1 MRPYP
6 QAGTP
11 GFSYLPAL
19 SGVGP
24 VAKKK
29 TTKKKTTKSSAT
41 RKTTKKKSTKKTA
54 KKSTKKVAKK
64 STKKKTAKKSTKKAA
79 GKKTAK
85 KKTTKAKA
93 APKTAKK
100 KTTKKKAAKKAAPVP
115 VKPKKKIKTKLT
127 AKKLKHFQEL
137 LIEKRVEL
145 IGDIVGMEDAALR
158 GRDASNLSTM
168 PLHMADAGSDTY
180 DQDLML
186 GLMESERKLLIEI
199 DEALGR
205 IADKTFG
212 VCLAT
217 GQMINQA
224 RLEAKPWAKYCIE
237 AARVIERNGGRIP
250 ANME

>member
-1 MRPYP
+1 M
-6 QAGTP
+6 
-11 GFSYLPAL
+11 
-19 SGVGP
+19 
-24 VAKKK
+24 AKKK

-41 RKTTKKKSTKKTA
+41 RKTTKKKSTNKAAKKSA
-54 KKSTKKVAKK
+54 KKSTKKVAKN
-64 STKKKTAKKSTKKAA
+64 SSKKKTAKKSAKKAA
-79 GKKTAK
+79 RSKAAKT
-85 KKTTKAKA
+85 KTTKKSA
-93 APKTAKK
+93 AR
-100 KTTKKKAAKKAAPVP
+100 KTTKKKSTKKKMTKKAAPAP
-115 VKPKKKIKTKLT
+115 VKPKKKIKTKLN
-127 AKKLKHFQEL
+127 AKQLKHFQEL

-199 DEALGR
+199 DEALMR

-217 GQMINQA
+217 GQMINKA

-237 AARVIERNGGRIP
+237 AARMIERNGGRIP